1 MKMPLTNE
9 QKPIYLCEQIDRN
22 RFPVMSQF
30 HQIWEAARDGRFA
43 PSWKE
48 LEFSSF
54 PAKIIPYM
62 YLIDV
67 QQEPARFKYRFIG
80 TKVCELEGQDYTNR
94 FVHDLQPRALASA
107 AVCEFRKFAK
117 NPKPVFFMM
126 VANKAGHRR
135 YLYDVYG
142 GVRLPLSN
150 DGKTLN
156 QIIALAQF
164 GHENEELIKHF
175 YETDSSR
182 LMS

>member
-1 MKMPLTNE
+1 MPLTSE
-9 QKPIYLCEQIDRN
+9 QKPIYICEQFDMD

-30 HQIWEAARDGRFA
+30 HQIWETARDGRFA
-43 PSWKE
+43 PSWKD
-48 LEFSSF
+48 LDFSSF
-54 PAKIIPYM
+54 PVEIIPYM

-67 QQEPARFKYRFIG
+67 LQEPLRFRYRFIG

-94 FVHDLQPRALASA
+94 FVHDLQPSTLASA
-107 AVCEFRKFAK
+107 ANCEFKKLAK

-126 VANKAGHRR
+126 VANKDEYRR
-135 YLYDVYG
+135 YLYGVYG

-164 GHENEELIKHF
+164 GHEDEELVKHF
-175 YETDSSR
+175 HESDSSS
-182 LMS
+182 LIT